1 MFSFPE
7 ACWRGDKSLLGW
19 GILWNLLFFFLM
31 LWLIALMGSLLG
43 GRGGWSVEGVAL
55 FSYAVIVVEEG
66 RWLLLVVAAEN
77 IF

>member
-1 MFSFPE
+1 
-7 ACWRGDKSLLGW
+7 
-19 GILWNLLFFFLM
+19 M